1 MQYTIYLEKFNFEIN
16 GTTTVIMAASRAKVE
31 SLRGTANTISAALRP
46 SRLHTPYDV
55 PQDARNRAPGTIFES
70 GHLPITRQARIA
82 THCGAAPAA
91 DEYGGYGDCQSSCL
105 FGIQIISRKSMI

>member
-1 MQYTIYLEKFNFEIN
+1 MSRRQIPTYAVHNMPREIQLRDQRNNHRYN
-16 GTTTVIMAASRAKVE
+16 GRLSHQGRIP
-31 SLRGTANTISAALRP
+31 GTANTISAVLLL
-46 SRLHTPYDV
+46 SRLHSPYDV

-91 DEYGGYGDCQSSCL
+91 DEYDN
-105 FGIQIISRKSMI
+105 